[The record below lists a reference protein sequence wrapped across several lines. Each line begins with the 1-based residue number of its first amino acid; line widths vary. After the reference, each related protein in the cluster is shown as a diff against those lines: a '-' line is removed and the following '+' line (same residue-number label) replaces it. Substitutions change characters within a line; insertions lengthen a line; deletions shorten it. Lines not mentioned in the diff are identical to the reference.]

1 MWVQIAAGI
10 ALAVVL
16 FSIFRY
22 AMALRSAKVARQSWR
37 KAEES
42 RGRRIVAE
50 IPGAGDGMTLFLED
64 DDGFYWG
71 ADEVAK
77 RRVAG
82 GRLRLN
88 RGILAS
94 WARPGVVLPE
104 PQSAEDFEGRETW
117 DVVLYLEDGGHAGD
131 PLRHP
136 PGGSEPRDRVPRLPG
151 DAGEGLT
158 SARRAAAARV
168 WLPPPPPGPSGSR
181 APPFLQPA
189 PSAPS
194 LACPRESP

>member
-1 MWVQIAAGI
+1 MLSIRIPSGTRLSRIARKCSGSLFTSTPSKSKITARNYNPIVFIQIVAGV

-37 KAEES
+37 EAEES

-50 IPGAGDGMTLFLED
+50 IPGVGDDMTLFLED

-71 ADEVAK
+71 AEEVAK
-77 RRVAG
+77 RQVAG

-117 DVVLYLEDGGHAGD
+117 DVVLYLEGGATRVD

-136 PGGSEPRDRVPRLPG
+136 PGGSEPRDRIPRLPG
-151 DAGEGLT
+151 DAGEGLN
-158 SARRAAAARV
+158 RR
-168 WLPPPPPGPSGSR
+168 
-181 APPFLQPA
+181 
-189 PSAPS
+189 
-194 LACPRESP
+194 